1 MNNTQRDIPE
11 AHSSAVNQEIMIIK
25 AYDVFKEKGID
36 VEYLIGYEGNAFA
49 YTGDIE
55 KDILSIASVHPIREE
70 GMKELL
76 KKSESNWGVV
86 EKLIHDNKLVET
98 GYKNKRFYMRKIVGK
113 VYEIATG
120 EFLPNKFGIDPKLF
134 DYIQI
139 RDIEKLLVGNPI
151 DAIFES
157 LTKIWDTNTSKNYY
171 YTKGE
176 KLSSKFEQQMYKIF
190 PEVYDVIIHNSARN
204 SKIQDVLNKDR
215 FCLIIMDGMSL
226 RESNFIIND
235 LKRFGEV
242 EYSYAYSAIPSET
255 EFFTRKNFGALSPS
269 HIKTNGKYVFFHMK
283 RVNEIE
289 DMVNELQKEQRRF
302 YERW

>member
-1 MNNTQRDIPE
+1 VIEIQRNDI
-11 AHSSAVNQEIMIIK
+11 K
-25 AYDVFKEKGID
+25 
-36 VEYLIGYEGNAFA
+36 
-49 YTGDIE
+49 
-55 KDILSIASVHPIREE
+55 
-70 GMKELL
+70 
-76 KKSESNWGVV
+76 
-86 EKLIHDNKLVET
+86 
-98 GYKNKRFYMRKIVGK
+98 
-113 VYEIATG
+113 
-120 EFLPNKFGIDPKLF
+120 
-134 DYIQI
+134 I

-176 KLSSKFEQQMYKIF
+176 KLSSKFEQQIYKIF

-289 DMVNELQKEQRRF
+289 DISTAADKLVIWSIYPDQMFEEFKVGFETKDLNRVGEETRNILLKILSRLTNHNEITITSDHGYFVDTFSWKGLSDFPSGDRYSHKVPEYLKKYCKYAGEYWVLVGRYNTIKRGKYMHVRHGGLSF
-302 YERW
+302 LETIVPFIKIKRSEGE